1 MRYLTL
7 FLVLLLFAGIVEAR
21 AECFSAQNFYLRYY
35 SYDNGDVDE
44 SFGGNFL
51 AQAVFASLDLNSWL
65 RLGGGFAASDWAI
78 GAEENP
84 DISQFFYF
92 CGLTVEPYIPLS
104 EQFILSMPIL
114 VGTGQYEFEN
124 LHQSNGSREY
134 QAEIYQSSFF
144 CIDTHL
150 ELMWEF
156 DTFTGL
162 GIEAGYSFF
171 IHKEKEFTGSPYVG
185 LGIYFGIL

>member
-51 AQAVFASLDLNSWL
+51 AQAVFASLDLNTWL

-78 GAEENP
+78 GAEENA

-92 CGLTVEPYIPLS
+92 SGLTIEPYIPLS

-114 VGTGQYEFEN
+114 VGAGQYEFEN

-144 CIDTHL
+144 CVDTHL

-156 DTFTGL
+156 DPFTGL
-162 GIEAGYSFF
+162 GIEAGYTFF

>member
-7 FLVLLLFAGIVEAR
+7 FLVLLLFVGIVA
-21 AECFSAQNFYLRYY
+21 AKTDYFSAQNFYLRYY
-35 SYDNGDVDE
+35 SYDNGDVDD

-51 AQAVFASLDLNSWL
+51 AQAVFASLDLNTWL
-65 RLGGGFAASDWAI
+65 RLGGGFAVSDWAV
-78 GAEENP
+78 GAEENA
-84 DISQFFYF
+84 DVSQFFYF
-92 CGLTVEPYIPLS
+92 SGITIEPYIPLS
-104 EQFILSMPIL
+104 EQFIISMPIL
-114 VGTGQYEFEN
+114 LGAGQYEFEN
-124 LHQSNGSREY
+124 LYQDNGNKDY
-134 QAEIYQSSFF
+134 QAEIYQSNFF

-156 DTFTGL
+156 DPFTGL